1 MKQTVRQC
9 RAEGR
14 EPLLVPTM
22 GALHEGH
29 LSLVRAARAHGAPVV
44 VSIFVNPKQFGPK
57 EDLEKYPRDLAH
69 DRALLEREG
78 VAYVFAPPAEEMY
91 PAGFATYAEV
101 EGLSRRLEGRA
112 RPGHF
117 RGVATI
123 VLKLLEIVRPARAY
137 FGRKDAQQ
145 ARLVRQL
152 VRDLN
157 LDAEIIVCPIVRE
170 PDGLALSSRN
180 AYLSRKERR
189 AATVLFRSL
198 DGGRQRIAEGERDAA
213 RILAGVRET
222 IAKEPLAALDY
233 AELASAETFEPI
245 LFVRGAA
252 YLLLAVRVGA
262 TRLIDNLFLEERG
275 GSVTCSA
282 LNFGNSPKIK
292 FTPWRTRRFAIRPAQ
307 RGPPRHG
314 LSRKRSPK
322 SLRPCRPAR

>member
-1 MKQTVRQC
+1 MKQTARQC

-29 LSLVRAARAHGAPVV
+29 LSLVRAAHADGGPVV

-57 EDLEKYPRDLAH
+57 EDLEKYPRDLAQ

-78 VAYVFAPPAEEMY
+78 VAYVFAPPTEEMY
-91 PAGFATYAEV
+91 PPGFATHAEV
-101 EGLSRRLEGRA
+101 DGLSTRLEGRE

-117 RGVATI
+117 RGVATV

-145 ARLVRQL
+145 ARLVQQM
-152 VRDLN
+152 VWDLN
-157 LDAEIIVCPIVRE
+157 VDTEIIVRPIVRE

-180 AYLSRKERR
+180 AYLSREERR
-189 AATVLFRSL
+189 AATVLYRAL
-198 DGGRQRIAEGERDAA
+198 DGARRRIAEGERDAS

-233 AELASAETFEPI
+233 AELASAETFEPV

-252 YLLLAVRVGA
+252 YLLLAVRIGA
-262 TRLIDNLFLEERG
+262 TRLIDNLFLEE
-275 GSVTCSA
+275 SA
-282 LNFGNSPKIK
+282 
-292 FTPWRTRRFAIRPAQ
+292 
-307 RGPPRHG
+307 G
-314 LSRKRSPK
+314 LVIT
-322 SLRPCRPAR
+322 SL